1 MMLSLKNL
9 NDLLSALALL
19 PSGDYSAK
27 VSIDDAEDEERE
39 RKRIT
44 LFITGACSSIRIVR
58 WVDNDNP

>member
-19 PSGDYSAK
+19 PAGDYTTK
-27 VSIDDAEDEERE
+27 VAIDRDEECGE
-39 RKRIT
+39 KSVT
-44 LFITGACSSIRIVR
+44 LLISGANTTIRIVR

>member
-19 PSGDYSAK
+19 PAGNYSAK
-27 VSIDDAEDEERE
+27 VSTEEDEERGG
-39 RKRIT
+39 KCTI
-44 LFITGACSSIRIVR
+44 LYITGANTSVRIVR